1 MSLKIVSFNSF
12 CCSLSS
18 SADLQVEPVKKAA
31 AEITREAGLNKKIAT
46 GITLSDNLKL
56 SGVYSETEIIRI
68 EASGK
73 PYDLI
78 CFAQLLA
85 WLSAVFR
92 IPKYG
97 MISKSCVM
105 MARAAKSGL
114 ELLQLSPGR
123 ECFEITLQPLQ
134 EIHSAEKSF
143 CWGPLLNN
151 TVIAEGF
158 PIRKR
163 NGGVGLEL
171 PFHAMLALSCV
182 SHSLQTPQ
190 GIMFKGFS
198 SALVP
203 QVQINSES
211 VQWHYIQS
219 PNPKEPLYIE
229 VIRHNFTSRAKYLSI
244 ELLTAARSF
253 LGYNSNV
260 YVLTGTQQSGYESA
274 DVSGAHTYTPGFMM
288 ETKLTPTMGLS
299 KFGTLSV
306 GANITYARGVY
317 ACVQHE
323 EMRTDDRLFGSKDR
337 PLLMYDVQNK
347 TAFLIPEICAIL
359 ELAHVWAKRQKD
371 GPEILAKMPFSEPR
385 WDGGKA
391 SYDVIMD
398 FKDLKLREAYAEEP
412 AVWFMSLLRE
422 LFKAFEVRRAVRRD
436 NHSKYLQVRKK
447 HVIRGWE
454 LSDIA
459 AFEDSWEKQ
468 IDLGTSLGFIK
479 TSNRWDDIP
488 AENENMTVL
497 FYKGL
502 TQPISPANEEQACK
516 TWTPL
521 PQGYLL
527 ATVQCIRQL
536 SKTFGS
542 SDDKPQLTKK
552 LFWGRPIS
560 GKIFEP
566 CSEGRC
572 EECTRAQLLVTKV
585 SKTPLPDKPN
595 GAVIFGKDYDTKKK
609 LVYRHVNTTNKSGEA
624 KNKPGWKA
632 ISDNMWQWDALL
644 DSSDSSMNTSNG

>member
-1 MSLKIVSFNSF
+1 
-12 CCSLSS
+12 
-18 SADLQVEPVKKAA
+18 
-31 AEITREAGLNKKIAT
+31 
-46 GITLSDNLKL
+46 
-56 SGVYSETEIIRI
+56 
-68 EASGK
+68 
-73 PYDLI
+73 
-78 CFAQLLA
+78 
-85 WLSAVFR
+85 
-92 IPKYG
+92 
-97 MISKSCVM
+97 
-105 MARAAKSGL
+105 
-114 ELLQLSPGR
+114 
-123 ECFEITLQPLQ
+123 
-134 EIHSAEKSF
+134 
-143 CWGPLLNN
+143 
-151 TVIAEGF
+151 
-158 PIRKR
+158 
-163 NGGVGLEL
+163 
-171 PFHAMLALSCV
+171 
-182 SHSLQTPQ
+182 
-190 GIMFKGFS
+190 MFKGFS

-203 QVQINSES
+203 QVQINSGS

-219 PNPKEPLYIE
+219 PNPEEPLDIE
-229 VIRHNFTSRAKYLSI
+229 AIRHLFTSQAKYLSI
-244 ELLTAARSF
+244 ELLAAARSF

-306 GANITYARGVY
+306 GAHITYARGVY
-317 ACVQHE
+317 ARAQHE
-323 EMRTDDRLFGSKDR
+323 EIRTDDRLFGSKDR

-371 GPEILAKMPFSEPR
+371 GPEILEKMPFSEPR

-391 SYDVIMD
+391 SYDAIME
-398 FKDLKLREAYAEEP
+398 FKDVKLREAYAEEP

-422 LFKAFEVRRAVRRD
+422 LFKAFEVRRSVRRD

-468 IDLGTSLGFIK
+468 IDLGASLGFFK

-488 AENENMTVL
+488 AENEDMTVL

-516 TWTPL
+516 MWTPL

-527 ATVQCIRQL
+527 ATI
-536 SKTFGS
+536 GS

-552 LFWGRPIS
+552 LFWRRPIS

-566 CSEGRC
+566 CSEGLC
-572 EECTRAQLLVTKV
+572 EECTRAQLLVTRV
-585 SKTPLPDKPN
+585 SRTPLPDKPN
-595 GAVIFGKDYDTKKK
+595 GAVIFGNGTKEK
-609 LVYRHVNTTNKSGEA
+609 LVYRHVNTTNKSVEA

-644 DSSDSSMNTSNG
+644 DSGDSSMSAS